1 MEAPRALLLDN
12 DLFFV
17 AKVTE
22 TLRHAG
28 YATRTIRRAE
38 DVASTIERERPVVAL
53 VDTQARGIDWRA
65 AIATARAA
73 GVPVIA
79 FGAHVDI
86 ATQEAAR
93 QAGATRVIS
102 NAKLASDLIGIVA
115 RVAQQSASDA
125 MAHAVR
131 RDTKIHGSND
141 QEASHPMSAVEQA
154 KPGTNQI
161 EQWRELAQQLRVDS
175 IRGTTTAGSG
185 HPTSSM
191 SGADLM
197 AVLLASYLKYDFQ
210 HPENPNNDHLI
221 FSKGHAAPLLY
232 AMYKA
237 AGAISDDELMT
248 LRKEGS
254 RIEGHPVPVLPWVDV
269 ATGSLGQ
276 GLPIGVGIGLAG
288 KYLDKLPYRIWVL
301 LGDSEMA
308 EGAIWEALELG
319 GYYKL
324 NNLIGI
330 LDMNRLGQRGQTML
344 GWDAPVYAARAQA
357 FGWHT
362 IAIDGHDPEQ
372 IARAYDEAMA
382 QENQPTL
389 IVAQTVKGKGFAE
402 IENKDGWHGKALLP
416 DMAERAI
423 AALGGVRG
431 IHVNVTA
438 PQDLQPAPKS
448 PTKPWQAPTYQPG
461 TSAATRQAYGDALR
475 ALGAARSD
483 IVAVD
488 GEVSNSTFAE
498 VFAKA
503 FPDRF
508 FEQFI
513 AEEQMVASAVG
524 LSVRGYVPFASTF
537 AAFFARAYDFIRM
550 AAISRANIK
559 LCGSHA
565 GVSIGEDGPSQMGLE
580 DLAALR
586 AVYGSTVLYPCDPN
600 QTAELV
606 RLMADAPGIV
616 YLRTTREKTPVIYQP
631 GEGFPI
637 GGSRVVRQSP
647 SDQVT
652 VVAAGITLH
661 KALKAYD
668 QLKGAGIAIRVIDAY
683 SVKPI
688 DGATLREA
696 ARATNGQLVV
706 VEDHWFEGGLGD
718 AVLGAFAGTEATP
731 AGDTLPKVTKLA
743 VQIMPGSATPEQ
755 QIELA
760 GISASHIVKTVK
772 EILGKAKAKP
782 APTA

>member
-1 MEAPRALLLDN
+1 MRALLLDN

-28 YATRTIRRAE
+28 YTTQAVRRAE
-38 DVASTIERERPVVAL
+38 DFERALQSEHPAVAL
-53 VDTQARGIDWRA
+53 VNTQARGLDWRT
-65 AIATARAA
+65 AIAAARAA

-79 FGAHVDI
+79 FGAHVDT

-102 NAKLASDLIGIVA
+102 NAKLASDLVGIVA
-115 RVAQQSASDA
+115 RVVAQPANEPATDDPVARGVRQAPQAS
-125 MAHAVR
+125 
-131 RDTKIHGSND
+131 SNSG
-141 QEASHPMSAVEQA
+141 QEASDPMSTVEQA
-154 KPGTNQI
+154 KPSTKQL
-161 EQWRELAQQLRVDS
+161 EQWHELAQQLRIDS
-175 IRGTTTAGSG
+175 IRSTTAAGSG

-197 AVLLASYLKYDFQ
+197 AVLMASYLRYDFA
-210 HPENPNNDHLI
+210 HPERPNNDHLI

-232 AMYKA
+232 SMYKA
-237 AGAISDDELMT
+237 AGAISEDELMT
-248 LRKEGS
+248 LRKAGS

-308 EGAIWEALELG
+308 EGSIWEAMELG

-324 NNLIGI
+324 NNVIGI

-344 GWDAPVYAARAQA
+344 GWDAPVYAARARA

-362 IAIDGHDPEQ
+362 IEIDGHDLEQ
-372 IARAYDEAMA
+372 IARAYDEAQQ

-389 IVAQTVKGKGFAE
+389 IVAQTIKGKGFAE
-402 IENKDGWHGKALLP
+402 IENKDGWHGKALPP

-423 AALGGVRG
+423 QGLGGVRS
-431 IHVNVTA
+431 IHVTVHP
-438 PQDLQPAPKS
+438 PQDLQPAPK
-448 PTKPWQAPTYQPG
+448 PAPKPWQAPTYQPG
-461 TSAATRQAYGDALR
+461 TSVATRQAYGDALK
-475 ALGAARSD
+475 AIGAARPEV
-483 IVAVD
+483 VAVD

-513 AEEQMVASAVG
+513 AENQMIASAVG
-524 LSVRGYVPFASTF
+524 LSVRGYIPFASTF
-537 AAFFARAYDFIRM
+537 AAFFTRAYDFIRM
-550 AAISRANIK
+550 AAISRADIR

-586 AVYGSTVLYPCDPN
+586 AVFGSTVLYPCDPN

-606 RLMADAPGIV
+606 RLMANAPGVV
-616 YLRTTREKTPVIYQP
+616 YLRTTREKTPVLYQP
-631 GEGFPI
+631 GESFPI

-647 SDQVT
+647 ADQVT

-661 KALKAYD
+661 EALKAYD
-668 QLKGAGIAIRVIDAY
+668 QLKADGIAIRVIDAY

-688 DGATLREA
+688 DVVTLREA
-696 ARATNGQLVV
+696 ARATNGQIVV

-718 AVLGAFAGTEATP
+718 AVLDAFAGTEATP
-731 AGDTLPKVTKLA
+731 AGEPLPKVTKLA
-743 VQIMPGSATPEQ
+743 VHKMPDSATPDQ
-755 QIELA
+755 ELEEA
-760 GISASHIVKTVK
+760 GISASHIVRTVK
-772 EILGKAKAKP
+772 EIVGKA
-782 APTA
+782 